1 MTYLQATL
9 DQGEAVLRFP
19 YDDGLRKLLR
29 AIPGR
34 RWDPGERAWIVPL
47 DPERAQAVS
56 LLLESLPR
64 QAAVSEP
71 LARAL
76 ERQRGRRG
84 HDECVLDVA
93 RPNESWW
100 LTFATD
106 RAPEVVAALLEH
118 PDAHELPTI
127 GRALIPLDPQAAQLV
142 DTLPAGAGRVRLS
155 EDAAHALTEVS
166 QRPANR
172 SGAMSYDVEVR
183 RDRRKQDWVL
193 IAAEHAPLA
202 RVLGARAGLRTAEG
216 PEGSFALAAV
226 EHDAH
231 LIAELLEQLDTAGI
245 DPRAQSWLA
254 RATTWSGTIDVA
266 SEPEE
271 PVFLLLG
278 DPARLPPD
286 LRERA
291 VGAQGGVMVPLT
303 LDSWR
308 AIEERVDGFTTPA
321 TRRCVAALKEGRP
334 APPAVLEISVVHED
348 PTFVLAPGHDHAQL
362 EAFGKL
368 AGASPYRPAKSAGRA
383 PFVAPHRA
391 RAGGSLRD
399 KPEGQE
405 GAGQASKRPYSN
417 NRDHRRL
424 PAIRADPFCVEEL
437 DAFLAE
443 RDIWIEPDALV
454 VLQEI
459 RERHAQAAGL
469 VALSAATD
477 ATLEVTGLGGKLKPF
492 QRAGVAYLLEQRRA
506 FLADEQGLGKTI
518 EALATLEADGAY
530 PAIVVCPASLKLNW
544 MREIERW
551 LPGRTAQAL
560 TGTGSKR
567 PRRDDASTSTAGP
580 DDANTSTAGPD
591 DANTSTAGPKGAGAD
606 AVGPGDAS
614 TNDVNATPDPRP
626 SSGEPIDP
634 ADITVVNYDIL
645 AARGPALA
653 ALKPK
658 ALVLDESHYCKNA
671 AAKRTQAVA
680 RLAASAPNDGLV
692 LALTGTPVMNRPPEL
707 ISQLRI
713 IGRLGDF
720 GSGAQFGRRFKGAD
734 AHVRLHWHL
743 RSRCFVRRL
752 KADVLPQLP
761 AKTRTIVPVE
771 LDNEAEYRLAETD
784 VIAWLRSRPLDLGEL
799 DAKIAAALRA
809 ERLVRLNALK
819 MLAARGKLHAALAW
833 IHDFCSSGE
842 RLVVFARHREVQR
855 AVIERF
861 PHALHILGE
870 DTHAAR
876 DASLSAFQAATNSE
890 NQLIVCSIE
899 VAGQGLTLTQA
910 SNVAF
915 LELDWTPAKHDQA
928 EDRCHR
934 IGQQDAVNAWYLLAA
949 GTIDETMA
957 TLLERKRAII
967 GAVTDGREEDDEG
980 IVDALARE
988 LTGEPYRHLRA
999 VA

>member
-1 MTYLQATL
+1 MTSLQATL
-9 DQGEAVLRFP
+9 EQGEAVLRFP
-19 YDDGLRKLLR
+19 YDDVLRKLLR

-34 RWDPGERAWIVPL
+34 RWDPAERAWIVPL
-47 DPERAQAVS
+47 DPERAQAVG

-64 QAAVSEP
+64 PPLVSEP

-76 ERQRGRRG
+76 ERQRGRRS

-106 RAPEVVAALLEH
+106 RAPRIVEALLEH
-118 PDAHELPTI
+118 SDAQQLPTI
-127 GRALIPLDPQAAQLV
+127 GRALIPLDEQAARLV
-142 DTLPAGAGRVRLS
+142 DTLPAEAGRLRLS

-166 QRPANR
+166 ERPPAR
-172 SGAMSYDVEVR
+172 PGAMRYDVELK
-183 RDRRKQDWVL
+183 RDRRKQHWVL
-193 IAAEHAPLA
+193 IAADHAPLA
-202 RVLGARAGLRTAEG
+202 RSLAARSGLRSLEG
-216 PEGSFALAAV
+216 PEGTFAVAAV

-231 LIAELLEQLDTAGI
+231 LIVELLEQLELAGI
-245 DPRAQSWLA
+245 DPRVQSWLA
-254 RATTWSGTIDVA
+254 RATTWRGTIDVA
-266 SEPEE
+266 GEPDE

-278 DPARLPPD
+278 DPIGLPAE

-291 VGAQGGVMVPLT
+291 LSAPGGVTVPLT
-303 LDSWR
+303 LESWR
-308 AIEERVDGFTTPA
+308 AIKQNMRGFA
-321 TRRCVAALKEGRP
+321 SAAARRCVAALEEGRP
-334 APPAVLEISVVHED
+334 APPAVLELSSVHDD
-348 PTFVLAPGHDHAQL
+348 PTFVLAAGHDASQL
-362 EAFGKL
+362 DAFGL
-368 AGASPYRPAKSAGRA
+368 LSGASPHRPVAAKRA
-383 PFVAPHRA
+383 PLSR
-391 RAGGSLRD
+391 R
-399 KPEGQE
+399 
-405 GAGQASKRPYSN
+405 
-417 NRDHRRL
+417 RDHGQL
-424 PAIRADPFCVEEL
+424 PSIRADPFCVEEL
-437 DAFLAE
+437 DRFLAE
-443 RDIWIEPDALV
+443 RDVWIEPEALV

-459 RERHAQAAGL
+459 RELHARAAGL
-469 VALSAATD
+469 VALSSATD
-477 ATLEVTGLGGKLKPF
+477 AVLDVPGLGGELKPF

-518 EALATLEADGAY
+518 EALATLEADDAY

-551 LPGRTAQAL
+551 LPGRSAQAL
-560 TGTGSKR
+560 
-567 PRRDDASTSTAGP
+567 AGMGGNNSP
-580 DDANTSTAGPD
+580 I
-591 DANTSTAGPKGAGAD
+591 
-606 AVGPGDAS
+606 
-614 TNDVNATPDPRP
+614 P
-626 SSGEPIDP
+626 S

-645 AARGPALA
+645 AARTQTLGAMAPR
-653 ALKPK
+653 

-671 AAKRTQAVA
+671 AAKRTQAVG
-680 RLAASAPNDGLV
+680 RLAAMVPSDGLV

-707 ISQLRI
+707 IAQLRI
-713 IGRLGDF
+713 LGRLADF

-752 KADVLPQLP
+752 KVDVLPQLP
-761 AKTRTIVPVE
+761 AKTRTVVPVE
-771 LDNEAEYRLAETD
+771 LDNESEYRLAETD
-784 VIAWLRSRPLDLGEL
+784 VIAWLRSRPLDLSEL
-799 DAKIAAALRA
+799 DAKVAAALRA

-842 RLVVFARHREVQR
+842 RLVVFARHREIQR
-855 AVIERF
+855 AVVERF

-876 DASLSAFQAATNSE
+876 DASLEAFQAADSSE

-967 GAVTDGREEDDEG
+967 GAVTDGREESDEG

-988 LTGEPYRHLRA
+988 LAGEPYRHLRA

>member
-1 MTYLQATL
+1 MTFLDASL

-19 YDDGLRKLLR
+19 YDDTLRRLLR
-29 AIPGR
+29 ALPGR
-34 RWDPGERAWIVPL
+34 RWDPAERAWIVPL
-47 DPERAQAVS
+47 DPERAEAVA
-56 LLLESLPR
+56 LLLASLPTPPV
-64 QAAVSEP
+64 VSEP

-76 ERQRGRRG
+76 ARQRMRRS

-93 RPNESWW
+93 RPDESWW

-106 RAPEVVAALLEH
+106 RAPEIVAGLLEH
-118 PDAHELPTI
+118 PDAYQHPTI
-127 GRALIPLDPQAAQLV
+127 GRGLIPLDEQAARLV
-142 DTLPAGAGRVRLS
+142 DTLPASAGRLRLS
-155 EDAAHALTEVS
+155 EDAAHALTEIS
-166 QRPANR
+166 QGPGADRSVRP
-172 SGAMSYDVEVR
+172 GAGNGAGVGTMAYDVELR
-183 RDRRKQDWVL
+183 RDRRKEHWLL

-202 RVLGARAGLRTAEG
+202 RVLAGRAGLRALEG
-216 PEGSFALAAV
+216 PEGTFALAAV
-226 EHDAH
+226 ERDGH
-231 LIAELLEQLDTAGI
+231 LIAELLDQLEMVGI

-254 RATTWSGTIDVA
+254 RATTWHGTIDVA
-266 SEPEE
+266 GPPEE

-278 DPARLPPD
+278 DPTRLPPE

-291 VGAQGGVMVPLT
+291 VSAPGGATVPLT
-303 LDSWR
+303 PDSWR
-308 AIEERVDGFTTPA
+308 SIEEHMRGFMTPA
-321 TRRCVAALKEGRP
+321 ARRCVAALKEGRP
-334 APPAVLEISVVHED
+334 APPSVLELSTIHDD
-348 PTFVLAPGHDHAQL
+348 PTFVLAPGHDSSQL
-362 EAFGKL
+362 EAFGTL
-368 AGASPYRPAKSAGRA
+368 AGASPQRPTTATRG
-383 PFVAPHRA
+383 PHSRN
-391 RAGGSLRD
+391 GGPHSRNGT
-399 KPEGQE
+399 PNTRNRGHGQ
-405 GAGQASKRPYSN
+405 
-417 NRDHRRL
+417 L

-437 DAFLAE
+437 DRFLAE
-443 RDIWIEPDALV
+443 RDIWIEPGALV
-454 VLQEI
+454 VLQQI
-459 RERHAQAAGL
+459 REQHAHAAGL
-469 VALSAATD
+469 VALSSATD
-477 ATLEVTGLGGKLKPF
+477 APLEVPGLGGELKPF
-492 QRAGVAYLLEQRRA
+492 QRAGVTYLLAQRRA

-530 PAIVVCPASLKLNW
+530 PAVVVCPASLKLNW
-544 MREIERW
+544 MRELERW

-560 TGTGSKR
+560 SGMGGGRPVGGPGNSGDGSGRGPGAGETRGPGDGASSRLGNGASSESGNGSGETPGAGTGTGALI
-567 PRRDDASTSTAGP
+567 PH
-580 DDANTSTAGPD
+580 
-591 DANTSTAGPKGAGAD
+591 
-606 AVGPGDAS
+606 
-614 TNDVNATPDPRP
+614 
-626 SSGEPIDP
+626 

-645 AARGPALA
+645 AARAPALA
-653 ALKPK
+653 AMGPR

-680 RLAASAPNDGLV
+680 RLAASIPNEGLV

-713 IGRLGDF
+713 IGRLADF
-720 GSGAQFGRRFKGAD
+720 GSGAQFGLRFKGPD

-761 AKTRTIVPVE
+761 PKTRTVVPVE
-771 LDNEAEYRLAETD
+771 LDNEAEYRLAEHD
-784 VIAWLRSRPLDLGEL
+784 VIAWLRSRPLDLSEL
-799 DAKIAAALRA
+799 DAKVAAALRA

-819 MLAARGKLHAALAW
+819 LLAARGKLHAALAW

-842 RLVVFARHREVQR
+842 RLVVFARHREIQR
-855 AVIERF
+855 AVIDRF

-876 DASLSAFQAATNSE
+876 DASLNAFQAAGNSD

-928 EDRCHR
+928 EDRLHR

-949 GTIDETMA
+949 STIDETMA

-967 GAVTDGREEDDEG
+967 GAVTDGREESDEG

-988 LTGEPYRHLRA
+988 LAGEPYRHLRA

>member
-1 MTYLQATL
+1 MDGLLQASL
-9 DQGEAVLRFP
+9 SQGEAVLRFP
-19 YDDGLRKLLR
+19 YDDVLRRLLR
-29 AIPGR
+29 SIPGR
-34 RWDPGERAWIVPL
+34 RWDPAERAWIVPL
-47 DPERAQAVS
+47 DPERAEAVS
-56 LLLESLPR
+56 LLLASLPKPP
-64 QAAVSEP
+64 VVGES

-76 ERQRGRRG
+76 DRQRTRRS

-106 RAPEVVAALLEH
+106 RAPEIVERLLEH
-118 PDAHELPTI
+118 PDAQELPTI
-127 GRALIPLDPQAAQLV
+127 GRALIPLDEQAGQLV
-142 DTLPAGAGRVRLS
+142 DTLPPNAGRLRLS

-166 QRPANR
+166 QRPATR
-172 SGAMSYDVEVR
+172 PGAMTYDVELR
-183 RDRRKQDWVL
+183 RDRRKEHWVL
-193 IAAEHAPLA
+193 ISAEHAPLA
-202 RVLGARAGLRTAEG
+202 RALAARVGLRALEG
-216 PEGSFALAAV
+216 PEGTFALAAV
-226 EHDAH
+226 ERDAH
-231 LIAELLEQLDTAGI
+231 LIVELLDQLEMAGI

-254 RATTWSGTIDVA
+254 HATTWHGTIDVA
-266 SEPEE
+266 GSPEE

-278 DPARLPPD
+278 DPTRLPPEI
-286 LRERA
+286 RERA
-291 VGAQGGVMVPLT
+291 VSAPGGATVPLT
-303 LDSWR
+303 LESWQALESDMR
-308 AIEERVDGFTTPA
+308 GFTSA
-321 TRRCVAALKEGRP
+321 AARRCIAALKEGHP
-334 APPAVLEISVVHED
+334 APPAILEISAVHED
-348 PTFVLAPGHDHAQL
+348 PTFVLAAGHDATQL
-362 EAFGKL
+362 EAFGLL
-368 AGASPYRPAKSAGRA
+368 AGAT
-383 PFVAPHRA
+383 PHRPSSSS
-391 RAGGSLRD
+391 RSPHSR
-399 KPEGQE
+399 
-405 GAGQASKRPYSN
+405 
-417 NRDHRRL
+417 NRDHGQL

-437 DAFLAE
+437 DRFLAE

-459 RERHAQAAGL
+459 REQHSHAAGL
-469 VALSAATD
+469 VALSCATD
-477 ATLEVTGLGGKLKPF
+477 ASLEVPGLGGELKPF
-492 QRAGVAYLLEQRRA
+492 QRAGVSYLLAQRRA

-530 PAIVVCPASLKLNW
+530 PAVVVCPASLKLNW
-544 MREIERW
+544 MRELQRW
-551 LPGRTAQAL
+551 LPARSAQTL
-560 TGTGSKR
+560 SGTGVRAKR
-567 PRRDDASTSTAGP
+567 SSEPTTPQGDATSEEA
-580 DDANTSTAGPD
+580 AR
-591 DANTSTAGPKGAGAD
+591 AGATI
-606 AVGPGDAS
+606 P
-614 TNDVNATPDPRP
+614 
-626 SSGEPIDP
+626 P
-634 ADITVVNYDIL
+634 ADITIVNYDIL
-645 AARGPALA
+645 AARAPALA
-653 ALKPK
+653 AMAPR

-680 RLAASAPNDGLV
+680 RLAATIPSDGLV

-713 IGRLGDF
+713 LGRLADF
-720 GSGAQFGRRFKGAD
+720 GSGAQFGRRFRGAD

-761 AKTRTIVPVE
+761 AKTRTVVPVE

-784 VIAWLRSRPLDLGEL
+784 VIAWLRSRPLDLSEL
-799 DAKIAAALRA
+799 DAKVAAALRA

-819 MLAARGKLHAALAW
+819 KLAARGKLHAALAW

-842 RLVVFARHREVQR
+842 RLVVFARHREIQR
-855 AVIERF
+855 AVLERF
-861 PHALHILGE
+861 PGALHILGE
-870 DTHAAR
+870 DSHAAR
-876 DASLSAFQAATNSE
+876 DASLNAFQATDNSN

-967 GAVTDGREEDDEG
+967 GAVTDGRDEEDEG

>member
-9 DQGEAVLRFP
+9 EQGEAVLRFP
-19 YDDGLRKLLR
+19 YDDVLRKLLR

-64 QAAVSEP
+64 KATVSEP

-76 ERQRGRRG
+76 ERHRGRRG

-106 RAPEVVAALLEH
+106 KAPDVVAALLEH

-142 DTLPAGAGRVRLS
+142 DTLPADAGRLRLS

-166 QRPANR
+166 QRPAAR
-172 SGAMSYDVEVR
+172 SGEGSGPGGMSYDVELR
-183 RDRRKQDWVL
+183 RDRRKQHWVL
-193 IAAEHAPLA
+193 IAADHAPLA
-202 RVLGARAGLRTAEG
+202 RVLAGRAGLRTAEG

-231 LIAELLEQLDTAGI
+231 LIVELLEHLEMAGI

-254 RATTWSGTIDVA
+254 RATTWSGTIDVTGP
-266 SEPEE
+266 PEE

-278 DPARLPPD
+278 DPAGLAPE

-291 VGAQGGVMVPLT
+291 VSAPGGVTVPLT
-303 LDSWR
+303 LESWQ
-308 AIEERVDGFTTPA
+308 ALEERVRSFTTPA
-321 TRRCVAALKEGRP
+321 ARRCVAALKEGRP
-334 APPAVLEISVVHED
+334 APPAILEVSAVHED
-348 PTFVLAPGHDHAQL
+348 PTFVLAPGHDISQL
-362 EAFGKL
+362 EAFGAL
-368 AGASPYRPAKSAGRA
+368 AGATSHRPA
-383 PFVAPHRA
+383 
-391 RAGGSLRD
+391 
-399 KPEGQE
+399 
-405 GAGQASKRPYSN
+405 GASRRPYSR
-417 NRDHRRL
+417 NRDHAQL
-424 PAIRADPFCVEEL
+424 PSIRADPFCVEEL

-459 RERHAQAAGL
+459 REQHARAAGL

-477 ATLEVTGLGGKLKPF
+477 ATLEAMPSAALANLGGELKPF

-518 EALATLEADGAY
+518 EALATIEADGAY

-551 LPGRTAQAL
+551 LPERTAQAL
-560 TGTGSKR
+560 SGTGSKR
-567 PRRDDASTSTAGP
+567 PRPDVATSQDDGAKDLSTSSASTSEVVPSTSEAIPSTSEAIPSASELG
-580 DDANTSTAGPD
+580 ANLV
-591 DANTSTAGPKGAGAD
+591 K
-606 AVGPGDAS
+606 
-614 TNDVNATPDPRP
+614 
-626 SSGEPIDP
+626 PIDP

-680 RLAASAPNDGLV
+680 RLAATVPNEGLV

-707 ISQLRI
+707 IAQLRI
-713 IGRLGDF
+713 IGRLADF

-761 AKTRTIVPVE
+761 AKTRTVVPVE

-833 IHDFCSSGE
+833 IHDFCTSGE

-870 DTHAAR
+870 DSHAAR
-876 DASLSAFQAATNSE
+876 DASLSAFQAANSSE

-967 GAVTDGREEDDEG
+967 GAVTDGREEEDEG

-988 LTGEPYRHLRA
+988 LAGQPYRHLRA

>member
-1 MTYLQATL
+1 MTFLQATL
-9 DQGEAVLRFP
+9 EQGEAVLKFP
-19 YDDGLRKLLR
+19 YDDGLRRLLR
-29 AIPGR
+29 TIPGR
-34 RWDPGERAWIVPL
+34 RWDPVERAWIVPL
-47 DPERAQAVS
+47 DPERAQTVA
-56 LLLESLPR
+56 LLLENLPGK
-64 QAAVSEP
+64 ATVSES

-76 ERQRGRRG
+76 ARQRGRRA

-106 RAPEVVAALLEH
+106 RAPALVAALLEH
-118 PDAHELPTI
+118 PDSHELPAI
-127 GRALIPLDPQAAQLV
+127 GRALIPLDEEAARLV
-142 DTLPAGAGRVRLS
+142 DALPAEAGRLRLS
-155 EDAAHALTEVS
+155 EDAAHALTEVAQGPS
-166 QRPANR
+166 SHPGGEGGPRAGGRP
-172 SGAMSYDVEVR
+172 GAGLGAITYDVELR
-183 RDRRKQDWVL
+183 QDRRKQQWVL
-193 IAAEHAPLA
+193 IGAEHAPLA
-202 RVLGARAGLRTAEG
+202 RALAARSDLHTAESSSG
-216 PEGSFALAAV
+216 AFAIAAV

-231 LIAELLEQLDTAGI
+231 PIAELLEHLEMASI

-254 RATTWSGTIDVA
+254 RATTWSGTIDVGG
-266 SEPEE
+266 EPTQ
-271 PVFLLLG
+271 PLFLLLG
-278 DPARLPPD
+278 DPAKLPPE
-286 LRERA
+286 LRDRA
-291 VGAQGGVMVPLT
+291 VSVPGGVSLPLT

-308 AIEERVDGFTTPA
+308 AIEERTRGFTTPA

-334 APPAVLEISVVHED
+334 APGAVLELSAVHED
-348 PTFVLAPGHDHAQL
+348 PTFVLAPGHDAAQL
-362 EAFGKL
+362 EAFGAL
-368 AGASPYRPAKSAGRA
+368 AGASPVPVEKPRRPGGRRRGASRRSNLAPLAAGS
-383 PFVAPHRA
+383 
-391 RAGGSLRD
+391 GSR
-399 KPEGQE
+399 G
-405 GAGQASKRPYSN
+405 R
-417 NRDHRRL
+417 RDHGQL
-424 PAIRADPFCVEEL
+424 PAIRADPFCVEAL
-437 DAFLAE
+437 DEFLGK
-443 RDIWIEPDALV
+443 RDVWIAPDALL

-459 RERHAQAAGL
+459 REQHAHAAGL

-477 ATLEVTGLGGKLKPF
+477 AELDARSRQALAGLGGELKPF
-492 QRAGVAYLLEQRRA
+492 QRAGVAYLLAQRRA

-518 EALATLEADGAY
+518 EALATLEADDAY

-544 MREIERW
+544 IREIERW
-551 LPGRTAQAL
+551 LPGRPTQTL
-560 TGTGSKR
+560 TGMGSG
-567 PRRDDASTSTAGP
+567 GP
-580 DDANTSTAGPD
+580 IPA
-591 DANTSTAGPKGAGAD
+591 
-606 AVGPGDAS
+606 
-614 TNDVNATPDPRP
+614 
-626 SSGEPIDP
+626 

-645 AARGPALA
+645 AARGEALA
-653 ALKPK
+653 AMGPK
-658 ALVLDESHYCKNA
+658 AVVLDESHYCKNA

-680 RLAASAPNDGLV
+680 RLAASVPNDGLV

-713 IGRLGDF
+713 IGRLPDF
-720 GSGAQFGRRFKGAD
+720 GSGAQFGRRFKGID
-734 AHVRLHWHL
+734 AHMRLHWHL

-761 AKTRTIVPVE
+761 AKTRTVVPVE

-784 VIAWLRSRPLDLGEL
+784 VIAWLRSRPLDLKEL

-819 MLAARGKLHAALAW
+819 LLAARGKLHAALAW

-870 DTHAAR
+870 DSHAAR
-876 DASLSAFQAATNSE
+876 DASVSAFQAANDSS
-890 NQLIVCSIE
+890 NQLIVCSLE
-899 VAGQGLTLTQA
+899 VAGQGLTLTRA

-957 TLLERKRAII
+957 SLLERKRAII
-967 GAVTDGREEDDEG
+967 GAVTDGRDEDDEA

-988 LTGEPYRHLRA
+988 LTGEPYKRLRA

>member
-1 MTYLQATL
+1 MTFLQATL
-9 DQGEAVLRFP
+9 EQGEAVLRFP
-19 YDDGLRKLLR
+19 YDDVLRKLLR

-34 RWDPGERAWIVPL
+34 RWDPAARAWIVPL
-47 DPERAQAVS
+47 DPERAQAVA
-56 LLLESLPR
+56 LLLEGLPR
-64 QAAVSEP
+64 PPLVSEP
-71 LARAL
+71 LTRAL
-76 ERQRGRRG
+76 ERQRGRRS

-106 RAPEVVAALLEH
+106 RAPEIVEALLGH
-118 PDAHELPTI
+118 SDAQQLPTI
-127 GRALIPLDPQAAQLV
+127 GRALIPLDEQAARLV
-142 DTLPAGAGRVRLS
+142 DTLPAEAGRLRLS

-166 QRPANR
+166 ERPPAR
-172 SGAMSYDVEVR
+172 PGAMRYDVELK
-183 RDRRKQDWVL
+183 RDRRKQHWVL
-193 IAAEHAPLA
+193 IAADHAPLA
-202 RVLGARAGLRTAEG
+202 RALAARSDLRSLEG
-216 PEGSFALAAV
+216 PEGTFALAAM
-226 EHDAH
+226 ERDAH
-231 LIAELLEQLDTAGI
+231 LILELLDQLELAGI
-245 DPRAQSWLA
+245 DPRVQGWLA
-254 RATTWSGTIDVA
+254 RATTWRGTIDVA
-266 SEPEE
+266 GEPDE

-278 DPARLPPD
+278 DPIGLPAG

-291 VGAQGGVMVPLT
+291 LSAPGGVTIPLT
-303 LDSWR
+303 LESWQ
-308 AIEERVDGFTTPA
+308 AIEQSMRGFTSA
-321 TRRCVAALKEGRP
+321 AARRCVAALKEGRP
-334 APPAVLEISVVHED
+334 APPAVLELSSVHDD
-348 PTFVLAPGHDHAQL
+348 PTFVLAPGHDSSQL
-362 EAFGKL
+362 DAFGAL
-368 AGASPYRPAKSAGRA
+368 IGASPHRPPAATRA
-383 PFVAPHRA
+383 PLSR
-391 RAGGSLRD
+391 R
-399 KPEGQE
+399 
-405 GAGQASKRPYSN
+405 
-417 NRDHRRL
+417 RDHGQL
-424 PAIRADPFCVEEL
+424 PSIRADPFCVEEL
-437 DAFLAE
+437 DRFLAE
-443 RDIWIEPDALV
+443 RDIWIEPEALV

-459 RERHAQAAGL
+459 REQHARAAGL
-469 VALSAATD
+469 VALSSATD
-477 ATLEVTGLGGKLKPF
+477 AKLNVPGLGGELKPF

-551 LPGRTAQAL
+551 LPGRSAQAL
-560 TGTGSKR
+560 TGMGGNNS
-567 PRRDDASTSTAGP
+567 
-580 DDANTSTAGPD
+580 
-591 DANTSTAGPKGAGAD
+591 
-606 AVGPGDAS
+606 
-614 TNDVNATPDPRP
+614 
-626 SSGEPIDP
+626 PIP
-634 ADITVVNYDIL
+634 VADITVVNYDIL
-645 AARGPALA
+645 AARAQALGEMA
-653 ALKPK
+653 PRAL
-658 ALVLDESHYCKNA
+658 LLDESHYCKNA
-671 AAKRTQAVA
+671 AAKRTQAVG
-680 RLAASAPNDGLV
+680 RLASSVPSDGLV

-707 ISQLRI
+707 IAQLRI
-713 IGRLGDF
+713 LGRLADF

-752 KADVLPQLP
+752 KVDVLPQLP
-761 AKTRTIVPVE
+761 AKTRTVVPVE
-771 LDNEAEYRLAETD
+771 LDNESEYRLAETD
-784 VIAWLRSRPLDLGEL
+784 VIAWLRSRPLDLSEL
-799 DAKIAAALRA
+799 DAKVAAALRA

-842 RLVVFARHREVQR
+842 RLVVFARHREIQR
-855 AVIERF
+855 AVVERF

-876 DASLSAFQAATNSE
+876 DASLEAFQAADNSE

-967 GAVTDGREEDDEG
+967 GAVTDGREESDEG

-988 LTGEPYRHLRA
+988 LASEPYRHLRA